1 MTPLMIGVYSSVA
14 LLIIVLF
21 VLVFKYAN
29 WNTKEEVVETVDTLT
44 QIKETLKNHREPSEV
59 IQKAIY
65 RYINM
70 KDLNTASKA
79 QMNEALGMLLLY
91 LKHPHCNAKL
101 FAAVQLDL
109 NKRYPAYKY
118 QFEAIGER
126 ALAERNKK

>member
-1 MTPLMIGVYSSVA
+1 MIGVYGSVA
-14 LLIIVLF
+14 LLIILLF
-21 VLVFKYAN
+21 VIVFKYAN
-29 WNTKEEVVETVDTLT
+29 WNTKHAVVEKVDPLTL
-44 QIKETLKNHREPSEV
+44 IKDTLKNHREPSTAIE
-59 IQKAIY
+59 KAMY

-109 NKRYPAYKY
+109 IKRYPAYKY
-118 QFEAIGER
+118 QFEAIGEK
-126 ALAERNKK
+126 ALHERKKK